1 MIEPVKESR
10 LAEFIN
16 NPNRAL
22 WKLSLPMMFGMAVQA
37 IYMLVDTAFIGKW
50 VGGTALAS
58 LGYIFPFLF
67 ILMGITFGL
76 GSGATAVISQYIGA
90 KDKKNAD
97 NAAEHTI
104 LLGSFI
110 GLVVIFLGF
119 LFGEK
124 LIQVQGANQET
135 VKIALEYFYIMIGG
149 SIFMVFSVF
158 FRSILSGAGEM
169 IFPMKVLGAGTI
181 LNIILDPFFI
191 HYYQISGAAI
201 ATVISQAIVTVI
213 FIYSLIFKKRSYI
226 QFNLRYF
233 SFNIQIIKNIFR
245 LGIPASLSMVIMS
258 LGLLLFN
265 WILGS
270 SDSVS
275 ASDAVAAY
283 QTAGRIEHL
292 FFLPIISIATSLVTL
307 VGMFYGAQRYDLIFN
322 IIKYGLTRSIVIS
335 LTFSIFFILFSHKVI
350 PFFTNS
356 SEIIRLS
363 VLYFSIMGFAYPFI
377 TVGMTCSRIMQG
389 LGVAYPMF
397 ILTLFRVVIIS
408 ASLAWYFVIV
418 LGKPV
423 HYAWFG
429 TLISCI
435 LTACVSL
442 FWLKLILSRNR
453 ELKSIVN

>member
-1 MIEPVKESR
+1 MNNLKEESR
-10 LAEFIN
+10 LSEFID
-16 NPNRAL
+16 NPKKAL
-22 WKLSLPMMFGMAVQA
+22 WQLSLPMMFGMAVQA

-104 LLGSFI
+104 LLGSVIGFI
-110 GLVVIFLGF
+110 IICLGF
-119 LFGEK
+119 LFGEQ
-124 LIQVQGANQET
+124 LIAIQGANNET
-135 VKIALEYFYIMIGG
+135 IKVALEYFYIMIGG

-158 FRSILSGAGEM
+158 FRSILSGEGEM
-169 IFPMKVLGAGTI
+169 MFPMKVLGAGTI
-181 LNIILDPFFI
+181 LNIILDPIFI
-191 HYYQISGAAI
+191 YYYQIAGAAI
-201 ATVISQAIVTVI
+201 ATVISQIIVTII
-213 FIYSLIFKKRSYI
+213 FIYSLIIKRRSYI
-226 QFNLRYF
+226 QFNLRDF
-233 SFNIQIIKNIFR
+233 SFNIQILKDIFR
-245 LGIPASLSMVIMS
+245 LGVPASLSMVIMS
-258 LGLLLFN
+258 MGLFLFN

-270 SDSVS
+270 SDTVS

-307 VGMFYGAQRYDLIFN
+307 VGMFYGAKRFDLIYS
-322 IIKYGLTRSIVIS
+322 IIKYGLSRSIGIS
-335 LTFSIFFILFSHKVI
+335 LTFSIFFIFFSKEII

-377 TVGMTCSRIMQG
+377 AVGMTCSRIMQG

-408 ASLAWYFVIV
+408 ASLAWYFVII
-418 LGKPV
+418 LGKPI

-442 FWLKLILSRNR
+442 LWLRGILKRVNKI
-453 ELKSIVN
+453 ELKVS